1 MTGPLRGGGRL
12 RALLHLDDPPPRIAA
27 ALAVGAFI
35 SCTPFWGLQT
45 LLSIAVASAFR
56 LNRAATLT
64 GTWINL
70 PWFAPFVYGAA
81 IMIGGLVVPDPGGR
95 REAWRAF
102 LLAHPQ
108 SLAWRDAVALL
119 QEVSVA
125 LLVGTTVVGLVAA
138 LATYVVALTLISARR
153 GRGVGDRPGRAE
165 VPLGAIMENKEL
177 TMTVRKAVFPA
188 AGLGT
193 RFLPATKAQ
202 PKEMLPLVDKP
213 TIQYVVEEAVAS
225 GLSEIIIVTGRNKRA
240 IEDHFDAAFELEY
253 YLNDRGKT
261 EELAQIRTI
270 SELASVCYVRQKE
283 PLGLGHAIL
292 CSRPLVGEEP
302 FAVFLGD
309 DIIGNATVPCMR
321 QLLGVFERHRGPV
334 IAVERVPHDRIH
346 QYGVIAGRPIA
357 DAGGARVYEITDL
370 VEKPRAEEAPSDL
383 AIIGRYVLTP
393 DLFDILAETGPD
405 RRGEIQLT
413 DGLRRLRQ
421 RRPMYAV
428 EFEGKRYDTGDKL
441 GFLKATV
448 EFALARPDL
457 ADEFRAYLKS
467 LPL

>member
-1 MTGPLRGGGRL
+1 M
-12 RALLHLDDPPPRIAA
+12 
-27 ALAVGAFI
+27 
-35 SCTPFWGLQT
+35 S
-45 LLSIAVASAFR
+45 
-56 LNRAATLT
+56 
-64 GTWINL
+64 
-70 PWFAPFVYGAA
+70 
-81 IMIGGLVVPDPGGR
+81 
-95 REAWRAF
+95 
-102 LLAHPQ
+102 
-108 SLAWRDAVALL
+108 
-119 QEVSVA
+119 
-125 LLVGTTVVGLVAA
+125 
-138 LATYVVALTLISARR
+138 
-153 GRGVGDRPGRAE
+153 
-165 VPLGAIMENKEL
+165 
-177 TMTVRKAVFPA
+177 VRKAVFPA

-225 GLSEIIIVTGRNKRA
+225 GLEEIILVTGRNKRA

-261 EELAQIRTI
+261 EELAQIKTI

-292 CSRPLVGEEP
+292 CARPLVGDEP

-309 DIIGNATVPCMR
+309 DIIGGAATPCMR
-321 QLLGVFERHRGPV
+321 QLLDVFEKHGDGPV
-334 IAVERVPHDRIH
+334 IAVERVPRDRIH
-346 QYGVIAGRPIA
+346 QYGVIAGRPLA
-357 DAGGARVYEITDL
+357 ERVWAIDDL
-370 VEKPRAEEAPSDL
+370 VEKPRADEAPSDL

-393 DLFDILAETGPD
+393 DLFGILAETAAD

-413 DGLRRLRQ
+413 DGLRTLRR

-428 EFEGKRYDTGDKL
+428 EFEGTRYDTGDKL

-457 ADEFRAYLKS
+457 ADEFRAYLKA
-467 LPL
+467 LHL